1 MTQTKAVK
9 AVKPAKGFY
18 FTQPEN
24 VVMFDE
30 ALSQTSK
37 VIYCSLLRHV
47 RKGTNQCKLLVATI
61 AGEINRSV
69 RTVRRGLKQLCERG
83 VICRLMQY
91 GSNKN
96 QLASIFVIIGNHAA
110 CYQDSSKE
118 HQQKELQPAVL
129 PAQKAI
135 TTESDRI
142 EKDRTES
149 DGTESNRT
157 ESDGTESNRTESE
170 ETKVSAPHAKN
181 GTLINNKG
189 KNENILKDTL
199 IGQDELPKSCSQ
211 KSYDKKLKAV
221 PKAVQRW
228 LNFEACEACDICETC
243 GTGQKENSTGAEGFT
258 TVYSSQPD
266 KVPDSSAQASV
277 PAPKASEKIQKEN
290 CNFDPLLY
298 VQDAEKIPNDMKDT
312 ARYFL
317 YRTGRDPK
325 TINEKEIAAM
335 REVFVNHYPARIQKE
350 IDTACQR
357 FVKIGKSLRILF
369 FGYIAAALKNQQSLI
384 PFEKLA
390 KRWKDGNIKQ
400 PSRRTAVQATEGQA
414 TEGQAAGGRAT
425 ELEMSQSNVTDRKH
439 RYLTSDDIESKT
451 NPLSGMSMEELL
463 ALEKE
468 LDGKMKGQC
477 NNGNNG

>member
-414 TEGQAAGGRAT
+414 AGGRAT